1 MIRVKH
7 ACLGALI
14 VAAAI
19 ACADKGTTSIDGND
33 PLAGLKQSSATDS
46 SGNSLPPT
54 SGHDT
59 ATATPGGGGT
69 GGIDTLHSEPGYFR
83 GYVRSSEV
91 IQGVDTLAGSV
102 RIPDVK
108 VDAYAR
114 LANGDAG
121 ALTASVVTNA
131 QGEWQLPVLPAGHYL
146 VTFTPPANSQYQ
158 GVWVTATP
166 NSHSHEWPWWVT
178 LPKK

>member
-1 MIRVKH
+1 MRV
-7 ACLGALI
+7 AVTRVGLGVLI
-14 VAAAI
+14 VAAAL
-19 ACADKGTTSIDGND
+19 ACSSQDGTGVDQG

-59 ATATPGGGGT
+59 ATASPGGST

-91 IQGVDTLAGSV
+91 IQGTDTLAGSV

-114 LANGDAG
+114 LADGAAG
-121 ALTASVVTNA
+121 ALTASVVSNA
-131 QGEWQLPVLPAGHYL
+131 QGEWQLPTLPAGHYV